1 MSETITAIYEG
12 GILRPLAPLRLPEHT
27 RVQLRIITRQRD
39 EKGEQ
44 QRVHA
49 ALLAA
54 GVIAPRPPVEQPAL
68 VSDEQ
73 LASVKVQ
80 SQLPIVASQPKHSP
94 NIVQLNTTS
103 SS

>member
-27 RVQLRIITRQRD
+27 RVQLRIMTRQRD

-44 QRVHA
+44 QRVRE

-54 GVIAPRPPVEQPAL
+54 GVIRPRPPVEQSSL

-73 LASVKVQ
+73 LAAAGTALATAGSLSDLILSEREQ
-80 SQLPIVASQPKHSP
+80 G
-94 NIVQLNTTS
+94 
-103 SS
+103 